1 MIIKGIFGL
10 VVGFV
15 LVVAVSYVKALRNE
29 ARARA
34 DFPADGQLVD
44 VDGQTVHVVQMG
56 LGPDVV
62 LIHGSGGNTRDM
74 DFGLAPALAQN
85 FRVTV
90 IDRPGH
96 GHTPAISPTGDT
108 LADQARLLAQAAQKS
123 GVERPIVL
131 GHSFGGAV
139 ALAWAL
145 DNTLPPSALVILAGA
160 SNPWNTPLPGLYQ
173 ATSHPV
179 FGGLVRMMLS
189 AWVSQSYIESSIVE
203 VFSPQPAPNGYRDYI
218 ASPLILRRSALR
230 ANALQRRNLLDQII
244 TQAPQYGSITIPV
257 EILHGTADQTVAFA
271 LHADPLS
278 HQIPQS
284 VLMPLPGIGHMPHHS
299 ALDETVAA
307 VLRAADHADLR

>member
-10 VVGFV
+10 VVVFV
-15 LVVAVSYVKALRNE
+15 LVVAVSYVKAMRNE

-123 GVERPIVL
+123 GVEKPIVL

-145 DNTLPPSALVILAGA
+145 EKTLPPSALVILAGA
-160 SNPWNTPLPGLYQ
+160 SNPWNTPLPALYQ
-173 ATSHPV
+173 ATSHPI
-179 FGGLVRMMLS
+179 FGGFVRMMLS
-189 AWVSQSYIESSIVE
+189 AWVSRAYVERSIAE
-203 VFSPQPAPNGYRDYI
+203 VFSPQPAPDGYRDHI
-218 ASPLILRRSALR
+218 AAPLILRRSALR
-230 ANALQRRNLLDQII
+230 ANGLQRRHLLTQI
-244 TQAPQYGSITIPV
+244 TAQAPLYGGIKIPV
-257 EILHGTADQTVAFA
+257 EILHGTADRTVAFA

-278 HQIPQS
+278 QQIPQS
-284 VLMPLPGIGHMPHHS
+284 VLTALPGIGHMPHHS

-307 VLRAADHADLR
+307 VKRAAKRADLR